1 MFLYIVTVTR
11 FGHALANM
19 AFSDVVMDKTVS
31 FDHFAAI
38 FRRKATFSNRIWH
51 LMREIDFLARDN
63 GKYL

>member
-1 MFLYIVTVTR
+1 MFLYIEIVTR

-38 FRRKATFSNRIWH
+38 FRRKATFPNRIWH

-63 GKYL
+63 GKCL